1 MATTPRHRL
10 PRPAVRK
17 AGRLRNR
24 GVSESPADEAAE
36 ANVTIIEHGALRW
49 YDIRSITPA
58 TIEYLRDVFGF
69 HPLALDD
76 VTSRLQR
83 PKVDIYDSFLFLV
96 MQFPRHNKLTRT
108 TLASEVDLFIGSNF
122 VITAHDGSLKPL
134 TRMFDSALESNEV
147 RDTLMNR
154 TSGHLLYYIIDRL
167 VDYCFP
173 IVNRMSERIEHI
185 EDIIFE
191 RAGLDVVQ
199 EISIVRRDLIAL
211 RRIIK
216 PQISVVAQLEHRD
229 LPFVR
234 GDIDVY
240 FGDISDHLAKIWD
253 SLEDEKEVLEGLSST
268 FDSLASHRL
277 NGIIKTL
284 TIISV
289 IILPLTLI
297 TGVFGMNVPLPYE
310 SSSVALFA
318 ICAVMLI
325 TTVGML
331 ILFRVRKWL

>member
-1 MATTPRHRL
+1 MATTPRQRRPL
-10 PRPAVRK
+10 PTVRRPS
-17 AGRLRNR
+17 RLRGSR
-24 GVSESPADEAAE
+24 SRISPADEAAE
-36 ANVTIIEHGALRW
+36 ANVTIIEHGSLHW
-49 YDIRSITPA
+49 YDIRSITPES
-58 TIEYLRDVFGF
+58 INYLREEFGF

-83 PKVDIYDSFLFLV
+83 PKVDVYDAFLFLV
-96 MQFPRHNKLTRT
+96 MQFPRHDKLTRT
-108 TLASEVDLFIGSNF
+108 TFASEVDLFIGSNF
-122 VITAHDGSLKPL
+122 VITAHDGTLKPL
-134 TRMFDSALESNEV
+134 TRMFDGALESAEV
-147 RDTLMNR
+147 RDALMSR

-173 IVNRMSERIEHI
+173 IVDRMSERIEHI

-191 RAGLDVVQ
+191 SSGLAVVQ

-216 PQISVVAQLEHRD
+216 PQISVVSQLEHRD

-234 GDIDVY
+234 GEIDVY

-297 TGVFGMNVPLPYE
+297 TGIFGMNVPLPYE
-310 SSSVALFA
+310 SSELALFA
-318 ICAVMLI
+318 ICAVMI
-325 TTVGML
+325 TTTVGML
-331 ILFRVRKWL
+331 MLFRLRKWL

>member
-1 MATTPRHRL
+1 MATTPRQRRPL
-10 PRPAVRK
+10 PAMRRAVRPRP
-17 AGRLRNR
+17 RNLQ
-24 GVSESPADEAAE
+24 SSPASDAAE
-36 ANVTIIEHGALRW
+36 ANVTIIEHGSLRW
-49 YDIRSITPA
+49 LDIRSITPA
-58 TIEYLRDVFGF
+58 TIEYLREEFNF

-76 VTSRLQR
+76 LTSRAQR
-83 PKVDIYDSFLFLV
+83 PKVDVYSASLFIV
-96 MQFPRHNKLTRT
+96 MQFPRHDKATRT
-108 TLASEVDLFIGSNF
+108 TFAAEVDIFVGSNYI
-122 VITAHDGSLKPL
+122 ITIHDGSLKPL
-134 TRMFDSALESNEV
+134 TRMFDGALESQEV
-147 RDTLMNR
+147 REALMER

-173 IVNRMSERIEHI
+173 IIDRMSERIEHI

-191 RAGLDVVQ
+191 RAGIAVVQ

-216 PQISVVAQLEHRD
+216 PQMSVIAQLEHRD

-277 NGIIKTL
+277 NDVIKTL

-297 TGVFGMNVPLPYE
+297 TGVFGMNVPLPFAHSE
-310 SSSVALFA
+310 LALLIITLF
-318 ICAVMLI
+318 MLLTSI
-325 TTVGML
+325 AML
-331 ILFRVRKWL
+331 VVFRMRRWL